1 MIKTI
6 QQCSNL
12 MIILKGSANLH
23 SIVVLPDQYIRYSAT
38 GFDILVVLVVW
49 GWHANIHSHAVLDPD
64 RSASPHDKRQAHTI
78 W

>member
-6 QQCSNL
+6 RQCSNL

-49 GWHANIHSHAVLDPD
+49 G
-64 RSASPHDKRQAHTI
+64 
-78 W
+78 